1 MRRKLVLP
9 KLRTSPE
16 ERPQSAESA
25 ESRPDGIQGE
35 GNYEAA
41 RAFNES
47 ERKFVESGRVP
58 AAASAAAP
66 KSESEQEELLAAEQE
81 GMRHA
86 KK

>member
-9 KLRTSPE
+9 KARPSTE
-16 ERPQSAESA
+16 ERRKSAEPA
-25 ESRPDGIQGE
+25 ESPQHPIQGE

-41 RAFNES
+41 RAFNEA

-58 AAASAAAP
+58 AAARAAAP
-66 KSESEQEELLAAEQE
+66 KSESEQQELLAAEQE